1 MKKVMTQKEKQI
13 EDLLREVETDNY
25 DNLAHVGLKPELTLD
40 DCHQAW
46 LKVVEKNKQ
55 KTLRG

>member
-1 MKKVMTQKEKQI
+1 MTKREKEIKN
-13 EDLLREVETDNY
+13 LLRKVETDNY
-25 DNLAHVGLKPELTLD
+25 DNLAHVGLKPELTLE

>member
-13 EDLLREVETDNY
+13 EDLLREVEKDNY
-25 DNLAHVGLKPELTLD
+25 DNLAHVGLKLTLD

-46 LKVVEKNKQ
+46 LKIVEKNRQ